1 MSKKAECLV
10 IIPAYNEEQNV
21 GRVIKEIRSLN
32 LDLDLVVI
40 DDGSTDLTK
49 FVVREKEEKLIS
61 LPFNIGYGGALQ
73 TGYKYAVSMDYNYV
87 VQFDADG
94 QHDSSDILL
103 IIEQLTTGEY
113 DIVIGSRFLGKSSF
127 YTSIPKKLAIMFFRL
142 LIKWSTGVPITD
154 PTSGLQGLT
163 KQVYTYYATMGN
175 YPEDYPDTDTLIS
188 MILSGYR
195 VTEIAAH
202 IRERHSGKG
211 MHSGIK
217 TLYYFI
223 KMLVSILIVLIR
235 GKNKGGG
242 ALN

>member
-10 IIPAYNEEQNV
+10 IIPAYNEGQNV

-40 DDGSTDLTK
+40 DDGSRDLTGP
-49 FVVREKEEKLIS
+49 VVRENEEKLIS

-73 TGYKYAVSMDYNYV
+73 TGYKYAVSMGYNYV

-94 QHDSSDILL
+94 QHDPRDIIL

-113 DIVIGSRFLGKSSF
+113 DIVIGSRFLGKST
-127 YTSIPKKLAIMFFRL
+127 YNTSIPKKIAIMIFRC
-142 LIKWSTGVPITD
+142 LIKWSTGVRITD

-163 KQVYTYYATMGN
+163 SQVYSYYAAMGN
-175 YPEDYPDTDTLIS
+175 YPDDYPDTDTLIS
-188 MILSGYR
+188 IILSGYR

-202 IRERHSGKG
+202 IRERYSGKG
-211 MHSGIK
+211 MHAGIK
-217 TLYYFI
+217 ALYYFI
-223 KMLVSILIVLIR
+223 KMLVSILVVLIR
-235 GKNKGGG
+235 NKTKAEGR
-242 ALN
+242 